1 MADAGSG
8 SGSGSGDGADSAEED
23 DDEDRVRSQRPVGNS
38 SNRGA
43 PTNHGA
49 NYGGPGA
56 GRQPNTKPAVHDPSR
71 KASPAHETKTGGDDG
86 IEFAP
91 AGTTA
96 RPEVKTTASSATPAD
111 STQQPLSA
119 TKALTRYLVPI
130 VVMWLGNMF

>member
-1 MADAGSG
+1 MADGGSG
-8 SGSGSGDGADSAEED
+8 SGSGSGDGVDSMEED
-23 DDEDRVRSQRPVGNS
+23 DDEDRVRSKGPNS

-43 PTNHGA
+43 STN
-49 NYGGPGA
+49 YSGGST
-56 GRQPNTKPAVHDPSR
+56 RQPKPAPGSKGSGVSQDVANKPD
-71 KASPAHETKTGGDDG
+71 EDDG

-96 RPEVKTTASSATPAD
+96 TPDVKSTTSSATPAD

-130 VVMWLGNMF
+130 VVMWIGNMF